1 MLSKLKG
8 GRKMKTCLLKSEKIF
23 FLCIVSILLFPTF
36 GYSQEED
43 ISKYP
48 SRPITYIHPYPAGT
62 TVDLAQR
69 IISKE
74 AEKFLGQPIVILN
87 KPGAGGSLGVAAL
100 AGSKPDGYTLGH
112 TAHSPMIGIPLLEKV
127 PYHPLKDF
135 KFIMQWAAFNMGFV
149 VKGDSPFN
157 SFKDLIAYARQNPK
171 KITYGTAGANSMPF
185 ILVKQIARKE
195 GVQLT
200 HIPYKATIEAQ
211 TAVLGGH
218 LTAGAGDFTY
228 SMVEAGQL
236 RLLLLFREEKA
247 VEYPQTPVL
256 KDLGYNF
263 AFPTFITVS
272 APKGLPEEIARKLED
287 AFTKAMKEPAF
298 IKGMKELH
306 LPIVYRNSKELTE
319 YITYNYNYF
328 EKLFKEVDLKE

>member
-1 MLSKLKG
+1 
-8 GRKMKTCLLKSEKIF
+8 MKTCVLKSKRIF
-23 FLCIVSILLFPTF
+23 FLCIVAILLIPAF

-43 ISKYP
+43 IAKYP
-48 SRPITYIHPYPAGT
+48 SRPINYIHPYPPGT
-62 TVDLAQR
+62 TGDMAQR
-69 IISKE
+69 LISKE
-74 AEKFLGQPIVILN
+74 AEKFLGQPIVIVN

-100 AGSKPDGYTLGH
+100 AASKPDGYTLCH
-112 TAHSPMIGIPLLEKV
+112 AAHSPLIGIPLLEKV

-135 KFIMQWAAFNMGFV
+135 KFIMQWGAFNMGFV
-149 VKGDSPFN
+149 VKGDSPFK

-171 KITYGTAGANSMPF
+171 KITFGTAGANSMPF
-185 ILVKQIARKE
+185 VLIKQIAMKE

-236 RLLLLFREEKA
+236 RLLLILREEKA

-256 KDLGYNF
+256 KDLGYDF
-263 AFPTFITVS
+263 AFPTFFTVS
-272 APKGLPEEIARKLED
+272 APKGLPEGIARKLED
-287 AFTKAMKEPAF
+287 AFTKAMKEPGF
-298 IKGMKELH
+298 IKGVKELH
-306 LPIVYRNSKELTE
+306 LPIVYRNSKELTD